1 MSVFGILFE
10 RLLERRLLRDG
21 EADAS
26 LLPGT
31 FTTLGAS
38 TFISGLLIDQLPA
51 HEIALVIVSI
61 VFVWSFLKAFLE
73 AQEFESQAVEFA
85 VLTPLPIAPFQ
96 ILAARAGVIGVGLLL
111 TALNLSLPAAV
122 MLALVG
128 SVPLALG
135 LLLAAAFSAALGLGV
150 AQALRRLLTKVLSP
164 EALSTWEGP
173 IQLLTALGILVLVVV
188 APDYRIATLLEGPWR
203 FAPPLSFVLP
213 IAGLGREAWPVAL
226 AGGLFTLGLLTF
238 VVFSAEST
246 PLRTENRRAGSAPR
260 FVRSFAR
267 ALVDPVERAG
277 FEFCVAQIR
286 SDRVFRTRVYP
297 LFAFPFA
304 AILLAYLEPDDRTM
318 IPMACFGTTV
328 YLVLAE
334 VFFAF
339 SEGESGPR
347 WLASLPF
354 TRLGAYRVGTE
365 KAFLVMLVL
374 PVHVAL
380 LIGTSAL
387 TLLRGTVSDLVSV
400 VLLNAMAFLA
410 SCAIVL
416 VTFERSRQL
425 PFSVPDRGLYSEDI
439 SSGAFLALLLAAGAA
454 LAIVPALA
462 NPWVLALE
470 AAVLCL
476 MIRLVL
482 AWKRRRWNTLTTD
495 PNPK

>member
-1 MSVFGILFE
+1 MSVFGILFG

-38 TFISGLLIDQLPA
+38 TFVSGLLIDQLAA

-73 AQEFESQAVEFA
+73 AQELESQAIERA

-96 ILAARAGVIGVGLLL
+96 ILAARAGVIGVGLAL

-122 MLALVG
+122 MLAIVA
-128 SVPLALG
+128 SVPLAGG
-135 LLLAAAFSAALGLGV
+135 LLLAAVFSAALGLGV
-150 AQALRRLLTKVLSP
+150 AQALRRLLTQVLSH
-164 EALSTWEGP
+164 ETLAAWEGP

-203 FAPPLSFVLP
+203 FVPPLSFVLP
-213 IAGLGREAWPVAL
+213 IAGSGIGPWIITAI
-226 AGGLFTLGLLTF
+226 GGVITLGLLTV
-238 VVFSAEST
+238 VVFSAEAVPARVESRSSGAT
-246 PLRTENRRAGSAPR
+246 PRL
-260 FVRSFAR
+260 VRSIGR
-267 ALVDPVERAG
+267 SLPDPVERAG

-339 SEGESGPR
+339 SEGDSGPR
-347 WLASLPF
+347 WLATLPF
-354 TRLGAYRVGTE
+354 ARLGAYRVGAE

-380 LIGTSAL
+380 LIGTAAL
-387 TLLRGTVSDLVSV
+387 TLLRGSASDLLSV
-400 VLLNAMAFLA
+400 VLLNGMAFLA

-416 VTFERSRQL
+416 VTFERSKQL

-439 SSGAFLALLLAAGAA
+439 SSGAFLALLLAAVAA
-454 LAIVPALA
+454 LAIVPALSK
-462 NPWVLALE
+462 PLFLALE
-470 AAVLCL
+470 AVGLFL

-482 AWKRRRWNTLTTD
+482 AWKRRRWNTLTIQ
-495 PNPK
+495 PNPE